1 MFSSYSIF
9 RAKCSF
15 IFNEMKIHF
24 YDISRDI
31 KYSNGFSQDDKKE
44 KLLTIIVVDSHSIE
58 KGLTMPN
65 GRLGFGKAKILTL
78 IKNCDTYKSKYNI
91 KDELFLETLGVIKEY
106 LHHHEVSKYD
116 LSPEIINNSNRLL
129 NSFEHIEKTIQPQ
142 KTNIEYFQHANSSF
156 ESFSASRRS
165 LRSFAGKI
173 PDGAL
178 LNAINLANHAP
189 STCNRQSIRI
199 HVVNDESKKQQLL
212 KIQSGNRGFGH
223 LAESLII
230 ITSDLASWSGTRL
243 RNGPYVDGGIFTM
256 SLLYSLHHYK
266 IAACSLNLYLSSEKD
281 KKFREI
287 ITIPNSETIIVMIAI
302 GNVPEVINIAKSGR
316 KNQKS
321 ILTIH

>member
-1 MFSSYSIF
+1 MFPTYSVL

-24 YDISRDI
+24 YDIFRDI
-31 KYSNGFSQDDKKE
+31 KYSNGFSQYDKKD

-65 GRLGFGKAKILTL
+65 GRLGFGKEKILTL
-78 IKNCDTYKSKYNI
+78 IKNCNTYKVKYNI
-91 KDELFLETLGVIKEY
+91 KDELFLEALGVIKEY
-106 LHHHEVSKYD
+106 LHHHEVNKYD
-116 LSPEIINNSNRLL
+116 LCPKIIDNSNTLL
-129 NSFEHIEKTIQPQ
+129 NSFEHIEKTTQPQ
-142 KTNIEYFQHANSSF
+142 KTNIEYFQHVNSSF

-165 LRSFAGKI
+165 IRNFAGKI
-173 PDGAL
+173 PEGAL
-178 LNAINLANHAP
+178 LKAINLANSAP
-189 STCNRQSIRI
+189 STCNRQSTRI
-199 HVVNDESKKQQLL
+199 HVVNDKLKKQQLL
-212 KIQSGNRGFGH
+212 KIQGGNRGFGH
-223 LAESLII
+223 LAESIII
-230 ITSDLASWSGTRL
+230 ITSDLESWSGGRL

-256 SLLYSLHHYK
+256 NLLYCLHYYK
-266 IAACSLNLYLSSEKD
+266 IGACSLNLYLSVEKD

-287 ITIPNSETIIVMIAI
+287 ISIPNNESIIVMIAV